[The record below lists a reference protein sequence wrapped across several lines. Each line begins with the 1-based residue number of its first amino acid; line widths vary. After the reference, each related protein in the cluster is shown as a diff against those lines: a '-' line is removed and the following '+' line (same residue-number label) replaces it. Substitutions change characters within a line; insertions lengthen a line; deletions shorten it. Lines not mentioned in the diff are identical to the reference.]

1 MNERLIK
8 DSDILGAR
16 FQKLQQ
22 DFEQQLIANESL
34 NNENQGRVQELKVC
48 SSETVLVYFNFFKHR
63 HSPEWPLTW
72 KPGNLGRK

>member
-48 SSETVLVYFNFFKHR
+48 SSETVLVYLRFFKHR
-63 HSPEWPLTW
+63 HSPERPLTW
-72 KPGNLGRK
+72 KPGNSERK